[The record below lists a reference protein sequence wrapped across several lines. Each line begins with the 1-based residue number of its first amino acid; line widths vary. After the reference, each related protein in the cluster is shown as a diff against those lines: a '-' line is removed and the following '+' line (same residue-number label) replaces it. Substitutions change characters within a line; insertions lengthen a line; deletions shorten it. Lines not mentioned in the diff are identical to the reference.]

1 MLLDRRN
8 KDDDFFQRNVIVV
21 TSFPSLFSPPT
32 LLHVEDRE
40 KVSNSVIL
48 RHGWILA
55 GFYYETRK
63 WIEVHFLCAFLFFF
77 CSIFFLLSFLSFFL
91 FFVQLLY
98 LYLSNF
104 LNCSSHSSF
113 ILPSCTRELTALD
126 SFSLV
131 FLKLV
136 SECEV
141 ISRVYV
147 VNLRDVTG

>member
-32 LLHVEDRE
+32 LLHVEDIE

-55 GFYYETRK
+55 GFCYETRK
-63 WIEVHFLCAFLFFF
+63 WIEVHFLCAFLFFLF
-77 CSIFFLLSFLSFFL
+77 YFFLLSFLSFFL
-91 FFVQLLY
+91 FFVQL